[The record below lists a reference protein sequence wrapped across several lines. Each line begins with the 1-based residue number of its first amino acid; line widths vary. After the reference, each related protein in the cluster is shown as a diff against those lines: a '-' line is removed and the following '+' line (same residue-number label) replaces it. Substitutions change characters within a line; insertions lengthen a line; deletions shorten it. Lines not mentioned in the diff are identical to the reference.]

1 MSKSL
6 QAIRGMNDILPE
18 QTPAWRYLER
28 TFAGLLD
35 GYGYSEIRLP
45 ILEFTELFARG
56 IGEGTDVVDK
66 EMYTFL
72 DRNGESLT
80 MRPEGTA
87 GCVRAVLEH
96 GLSGGG
102 QVQKLWYTGPM
113 FRYEKPQKGRYRQFH
128 QIGVEVFNL
137 PGPDIDAELII
148 LTWRLWQ
155 KLGMADAV
163 TLQLNTLGS
172 SEARARYREAL
183 VAYLQE
189 RFEQLDEDSQRR
201 MTTNP
206 LRILD
211 SKVESTQALLV
222 GAPTLHDYLDEE
234 SIAHFEGLKARLDA
248 VGLRYE
254 INQKLVRG
262 LDYYCRT
269 AFEWVTDK
277 LGAQGTVCGG
287 GRYDGL
293 VSQFGGK
300 PTPGVGFAMGVE
312 RLVLLLETLGV
323 IPAELNRPADLYVC
337 AFGEPAELAALTL
350 AEQLRSAI
358 PGIRLLVN
366 AGAGSFKSQFKKAD
380 KSGAR
385 FALILGEDEVANRVV
400 GFKPCV
406 TRASN
411 KALPGMLCP
420 STWQP
425 VWHRLENIKN
435 RSDWGDIAYRRR
447 RPGADQGLVAAQRQA
462 PGHRRHPRAGSGIRL
477 AGLAEVPDQ
486 PGAGRL
492 DRLPATDRNRA
503 ESGRPAGSGEGGG
516 AGRQAE
522 ERVRRHPLCPVRQ
535 PVRGQ
540 GRGRQRQAG

>member
-211 SKVESTQALLV
+211 SKVESTQTLLV

-385 FALILGEDEVANRVV
+385 FALILGGDEVANRVV
-400 GFKPCV
+400 GFKPL
-406 TRASN
+406 RDEGEQQSIAWD
-411 KALPGMLCP
+411 ALPEHL
-420 STWQP
+420 
-425 VWHRLENIKN
+425 
-435 RSDWGDIAYRRR
+435 
-447 RPGADQGLVAAQRQA
+447 AACLAQA
-462 PGHRRHPRAGSGIRL
+462 
-477 AGLAEVPDQ
+477 
-486 PGAGRL
+486 
-492 DRLPATDRNRA
+492 
-503 ESGRPAGSGEGGG
+503 
-516 AGRQAE
+516 
-522 ERVRRHPLCPVRQ
+522 
-535 PVRGQ
+535 
-540 GRGRQRQAG
+540 

>member
-300 PTPGVGFAMGVE
+300 PTPSVGFAMGVE

-400 GFKPCV
+400 GFKPL
-406 TRASN
+406 RDEGEQQSIAWD
-411 KALPGMLCP
+411 ALPEHL
-420 STWQP
+420 
-425 VWHRLENIKN
+425 
-435 RSDWGDIAYRRR
+435 
-447 RPGADQGLVAAQRQA
+447 AACLAQA
-462 PGHRRHPRAGSGIRL
+462 
-477 AGLAEVPDQ
+477 
-486 PGAGRL
+486 
-492 DRLPATDRNRA
+492 
-503 ESGRPAGSGEGGG
+503 
-516 AGRQAE
+516 
-522 ERVRRHPLCPVRQ
+522 
-535 PVRGQ
+535 
-540 GRGRQRQAG
+540 

>member
-189 RFEQLDEDSQRR
+189 RFEQLDEDSRRR

-400 GFKPCV
+400 GFKPL
-406 TRASN
+406 RDEGEQQSIAWD
-411 KALPGMLCP
+411 ALPEHL
-420 STWQP
+420 
-425 VWHRLENIKN
+425 
-435 RSDWGDIAYRRR
+435 
-447 RPGADQGLVAAQRQA
+447 AACLAQA
-462 PGHRRHPRAGSGIRL
+462 
-477 AGLAEVPDQ
+477 
-486 PGAGRL
+486 
-492 DRLPATDRNRA
+492 
-503 ESGRPAGSGEGGG
+503 
-516 AGRQAE
+516 
-522 ERVRRHPLCPVRQ
+522 
-535 PVRGQ
+535 
-540 GRGRQRQAG
+540 

>member
-222 GAPTLHDYLDEE
+222 SAPTLHDYLDEE

-400 GFKPCV
+400 GFKPL
-406 TRASN
+406 RDEGEQQSIAWD
-411 KALPGMLCP
+411 ALPEHL
-420 STWQP
+420 
-425 VWHRLENIKN
+425 
-435 RSDWGDIAYRRR
+435 
-447 RPGADQGLVAAQRQA
+447 AACLAQA
-462 PGHRRHPRAGSGIRL
+462 
-477 AGLAEVPDQ
+477 
-486 PGAGRL
+486 
-492 DRLPATDRNRA
+492 
-503 ESGRPAGSGEGGG
+503 
-516 AGRQAE
+516 
-522 ERVRRHPLCPVRQ
+522 
-535 PVRGQ
+535 
-540 GRGRQRQAG
+540 

>member
-323 IPAELNRPADLYVC
+323 IPAELNRPVDLYVC
-337 AFGEPAELAALTL
+337 AFGEPSRAG
-350 AEQLRSAI
+350 RPD
-358 PGIRLLVN
+358 PGRTVAQRHSRHTP
-366 AGAGSFKSQFKKAD
+366 AGQ
-380 KSGAR
+380 
-385 FALILGEDEVANRVV
+385 
-400 GFKPCV
+400 
-406 TRASN
+406 
-411 KALPGMLCP
+411 
-420 STWQP
+420 
-425 VWHRLENIKN
+425 
-435 RSDWGDIAYRRR
+435 RRR
-447 RPGADQGLVAAQRQA
+447 RQLQEPVQEGRQERRALCPDPRGGRGGQSRGRFQA
-462 PGHRRHPRAGSGIRL
+462 PA
-477 AGLAEVPDQ
+477 
-486 PGAGRL
+486 
-492 DRLPATDRNRA
+492 
-503 ESGRPAGSGEGGG
+503 
-516 AGRQAE
+516 
-522 ERVRRHPLCPVRQ
+522 
-535 PVRGQ
+535 
-540 GRGRQRQAG
+540 

>member
-66 EMYTFL
+66 EMYTLL

-400 GFKPCV
+400 GFKPL
-406 TRASN
+406 RDEGEQQSIAWD
-411 KALPGMLCP
+411 ALPEHL
-420 STWQP
+420 
-425 VWHRLENIKN
+425 
-435 RSDWGDIAYRRR
+435 
-447 RPGADQGLVAAQRQA
+447 AACLAQA
-462 PGHRRHPRAGSGIRL
+462 
-477 AGLAEVPDQ
+477 
-486 PGAGRL
+486 
-492 DRLPATDRNRA
+492 
-503 ESGRPAGSGEGGG
+503 
-516 AGRQAE
+516 
-522 ERVRRHPLCPVRQ
+522 
-535 PVRGQ
+535 
-540 GRGRQRQAG
+540 

>member
-128 QIGVEVFNL
+128 QIGVEVFSL

-211 SKVESTQALLV
+211 SKVESTQTLLV

-400 GFKPCV
+400 GFKPL
-406 TRASN
+406 RDEGEQQSIAWD
-411 KALPGMLCP
+411 ALPEHL
-420 STWQP
+420 
-425 VWHRLENIKN
+425 
-435 RSDWGDIAYRRR
+435 
-447 RPGADQGLVAAQRQA
+447 AACLAQA
-462 PGHRRHPRAGSGIRL
+462 
-477 AGLAEVPDQ
+477 
-486 PGAGRL
+486 
-492 DRLPATDRNRA
+492 
-503 ESGRPAGSGEGGG
+503 
-516 AGRQAE
+516 
-522 ERVRRHPLCPVRQ
+522 
-535 PVRGQ
+535 
-540 GRGRQRQAG
+540 

>member
-400 GFKPCV
+400 GFKPL
-406 TRASN
+406 RDEGEQQSIAWD
-411 KALPGMLCP
+411 ALPEHL
-420 STWQP
+420 
-425 VWHRLENIKN
+425 
-435 RSDWGDIAYRRR
+435 
-447 RPGADQGLVAAQRQA
+447 AACLAQA
-462 PGHRRHPRAGSGIRL
+462 
-477 AGLAEVPDQ
+477 
-486 PGAGRL
+486 
-492 DRLPATDRNRA
+492 
-503 ESGRPAGSGEGGG
+503 
-516 AGRQAE
+516 
-522 ERVRRHPLCPVRQ
+522 
-535 PVRGQ
+535 
-540 GRGRQRQAG
+540 

>member
-1 MSKSL
+1 M
-6 QAIRGMNDILPE
+6 QAIRGMNDILPD

-28 TFAGLLD
+28 TFADLLD
-35 GYGYSEIRLP
+35 AYGYSEIRMP

-172 SEARARYREAL
+172 SEARARFREDL

-189 RFEQLDEDSQRR
+189 RFDQLDEDSQRR

-211 SKVESTQALLV
+211 SKVEATQALLV
-222 GAPTLHDYLDEE
+222 GAPSLHDYLDEE

-323 IPAELNRPADLYVC
+323 VPAELNRPADLYVC

-358 PGIRLLVN
+358 PGLRLLVN

-380 KSGAR
+380 KSGAQ
-385 FALILGEDEVANRVV
+385 FAMILGDDELANRVV
-400 GFKPCV
+400 GFKPL
-406 TRASN
+406 RGEGEQKNIAWD
-411 KALPGMLCP
+411 ALPEHL
-420 STWQP
+420 
-425 VWHRLENIKN
+425 
-435 RSDWGDIAYRRR
+435 
-447 RPGADQGLVAAQRQA
+447 AACLQQA
-462 PGHRRHPRAGSGIRL
+462 
-477 AGLAEVPDQ
+477 
-486 PGAGRL
+486 
-492 DRLPATDRNRA
+492 
-503 ESGRPAGSGEGGG
+503 
-516 AGRQAE
+516 
-522 ERVRRHPLCPVRQ
+522 
-535 PVRGQ
+535 
-540 GRGRQRQAG
+540 

>member
-323 IPAELNRPADLYVC
+323 IPAELNRPADLYAC

-400 GFKPCV
+400 GFKPL
-406 TRASN
+406 RDEGEQQSIAWD
-411 KALPGMLCP
+411 ALPEHL
-420 STWQP
+420 
-425 VWHRLENIKN
+425 
-435 RSDWGDIAYRRR
+435 
-447 RPGADQGLVAAQRQA
+447 AACLAQA
-462 PGHRRHPRAGSGIRL
+462 
-477 AGLAEVPDQ
+477 
-486 PGAGRL
+486 
-492 DRLPATDRNRA
+492 
-503 ESGRPAGSGEGGG
+503 
-516 AGRQAE
+516 
-522 ERVRRHPLCPVRQ
+522 
-535 PVRGQ
+535 
-540 GRGRQRQAG
+540 